1 MARRSMCICVYMCV
15 YVISQNFLS
24 LGMYIVVM
32 MMMMIMLSYKS
43 VDENIEIEDAVNQL
57 PLYE

>member
-1 MARRSMCICVYMCV
+1 MCICVYMCV